1 MSYKLQVEE
10 LQAWYDD
17 QQVLKGINLSV
28 RANSVTAVIGPSG
41 CGKSTFIRCLNR
53 MHEVVP
59 GARVA
64 GRVCIDE
71 VNIYN
76 GISPV
81 EVRRR
86 VGMVFQAPNIFPTMS
101 IFQNGM
107 VFQAPNI
114 FPTMSIFQ
122 NVVAGLYL
130 NGVRN
135 RKLLEEKAE
144 YCLQQVGLWEEV
156 KDRLHGVAGGL
167 SSGQLQRVCI
177 ARALAVE
184 PEVLLMDEPCSALDP
199 IASIRIEELMRE
211 LKEKYTIVL
220 VTHNM
225 QQAARVSDYTAFLCQ
240 GELIEYGS
248 TPEVFIRP
256 RDRRTEN
263 YITGRGDNGLA

>member
-1 MSYKLQVEE
+1 MSFKLQVEE

-28 RANSVTAVIGPSG
+28 RANSITAVIGPSG

-86 VGMVFQAPNIFPTMS
+86 VGMVFQSPNIFPNMS
-101 IFQNGM
+101 ILH
-107 VFQAPNI
+107 
-114 FPTMSIFQ
+114 
-122 NVVAGLYL
+122 NVVAGLSL

-135 RKLLEEKAE
+135 KKLLEEKAE
-144 YCLQQVGLWEEV
+144 YCLKQVGLWEEV
-156 KDRLHGVAGGL
+156 KDRLHGAAGGL

-263 YITGRGDNGLA
+263 YITGRGDSVAV